1 MQRNRRRTMGSREE
15 RPTPPGQ
22 ADFRRLFRYLRPYWG
37 RMLLALG
44 ALLVATGLGLLFP
57 LVIQNVLDTVLEEA
71 DRAQID
77 QLTALLVGV
86 FAVQAVARFIQGY
99 NLAIVGE
106 RIIID
111 LRRQLFDR
119 LTELSLAFFA
129 DRRVGELVSRI
140 AADASTLRSVL
151 TNSTTTAISQVLTL
165 VGALLIMVSIN
176 WRLMGVIVILVP
188 LIVGLGAAFG
198 FWVRRVST
206 QQQDAVADATVVV
219 EESLG
224 AIRVVKSFTREDF
237 EQKRYAGRLDS
248 AYGIARRLI
257 TARQIF
263 GSTMAF
269 IGFGSLAAF
278 LWFGGNEVIA
288 GRLTP
293 GELAAFMLYG
303 ATVAGSIATFVG
315 LYTDIQEA
323 IGATKRIFE
332 IIDTAPSVQ
341 DAPDARELP
350 PLQGRIC
357 FENVSF
363 AYDERNPI
371 LHDIN
376 LVIEPGESLA
386 LVGVS
391 GAGKSTTFNLIPRF
405 YDPTAGRICFD
416 DIDIRGVTQRSLRA
430 QIGLVPQDAQLF
442 GGTIRENIQYGYLD
456 ASDDELIAAARAAN
470 AHDFIMNLPDA
481 YDTVVGERGVKLSG
495 GQRQRVAIA
504 RAILKNPR
512 VLLLDEATSALDSE
526 SEQLVQAALETIMQ
540 DRTTIIIAHRLSTI
554 RKVDRIAVM
563 EGGRLAELGT
573 HDELLAQDGIYAR
586 LYNLQFREAEPTP

>member
-1 MQRNRRRTMGSREE
+1 MRRNRRAARPRED

-22 ADFRRLFRYLRPYWG
+22 ADFRRLFSYIRPYWP
-37 RMLLALG
+37 RMLVALG
-44 ALLVATGLGLLFP
+44 ALVVATGLGLLFP

-71 DRAQID
+71 DRAQINR
-77 QLTALLVGV
+77 LTGILVGV
-86 FAVQAVARFIQGY
+86 FALQAVARFIQGY
-99 NLAIVGE
+99 TLALVGE

-111 LRRQLFDR
+111 LRRELFNR
-119 LTELSLAFFA
+119 LTDLSLAFFA
-129 DRRVGELVSRI
+129 DRRTGELVSRI
-140 AADASTLRSVL
+140 ASDASTLRNVL
-151 TNSTTTAISQVLTL
+151 TNSTTTAMSQVLTL

-176 WRLMGVIVILVP
+176 WRLMGVIIVLVP
-188 LIVGLGAAFG
+188 LIVGLGATFG

-206 QQQDAVADATVVV
+206 RQQDAVADATVVV

-237 EQKRYAGRLDS
+237 EQGRYNRRLMEAFD
-248 AYGIARRLI
+248 IARMLI
-257 TARQIF
+257 TARQAF
-263 GSTMAF
+263 GATMAF

-278 LWFGGNEVIA
+278 LWFGGNEVIE

-315 LYTDIQEA
+315 IYTDIQEA

-332 IIDTAPSVQ
+332 IIDSQPSVQ
-341 DAPDARELP
+341 DAPDARDLP
-350 PLQGRIC
+350 PVAGRIS
-357 FENVSF
+357 FEGVSF
-363 AYDERNPI
+363 AYDERNPV

-376 LVIEPGESLA
+376 LTIEPGESLA

-416 DIDIRGVTQRSLRA
+416 DIDLRTVTQRSLRA

-442 GGTIRENIQYGYLD
+442 GGSIRENILYGELD
-456 ASDDELIAAARAAN
+456 ASDEALIAAARAAN
-470 AHDFIMNLPDA
+470 AHDFISALPDG
-481 YDTVVGERGVKLSG
+481 YESIVGERGVKLSG

-512 VLLLDEATSALDSE
+512 ILLLDEATSALDSE

-540 DRTTIIIAHRLSTI
+540 NRTSIIIAHRLSTI

-563 EGGRLAELGT
+563 DNGYLAELGT

-586 LYNLQFREAEPTP
+586 LYNLQFREPEPLH